1 MADTLESLEIE
12 VVHSSKGAGTAIGA
26 ITRSLGGL
34 ARNLDT
40 ALPKLKEFAETLGS
54 IGAAFTYNDNR
65 GSTFNKTVQNVK
77 QTATA
82 TAKVT
87 EPMSEGMQMLISGA
101 TKYAVEIEKAAEAER
116 RMQEA
121 FKSGDA
127 QGAWSARGQM
137 LSASER
143 AQRELAKSMPT
154 NPLSK
159 DQQNFFMNASDI
171 DLLKFKLASLNDE
184 LQKAFTNGDAQKAAQ
199 YRSQIISTE
208 KALEKAELAAK
219 RAAGGVQ
226 ELAKESKKSSGA
238 LAVLG
243 KSIARIAFYRAIR
256 SVIKSVTQAF
266 QEGLEA
272 AYTFSS
278 GIAGEGHRFAQAM
291 DNMKIAGNMMKGQL
305 GSAFIA
311 LYAAIAPI
319 IIAIINL
326 ITKLADAMSQLFSA
340 FTGKTYLKAQANASG
355 LADSMAG
362 GAKAA
367 KEWKNQLMG
376 FDEINKLEAPGDTG
390 GGGSGGAANPFSF
403 EDTPLDDWAMKI
415 HDSLAAIELAASGF
429 MLALGLILTLSG
441 ANIPLGLALI
451 ALGAMGFIHALK
463 EDWST
468 VDQQVARVLSA
479 IMLTLGGALLAV
491 GALLAF
497 SGANLP
503 LGIGLMAAGA
513 VMLAGG
519 AIIDWKVLPHDV
531 KTVLSDIMLA
541 AGGAMLA
548 LGLIITFAT
557 PAFSP
562 LGLGLIIAGAA
573 SLAAAAAINWDYL
586 TELMQ
591 GKLGAITAMAGGAL
605 LAIGLILALSG
616 VALPLGIGLMIA
628 GGLALGSVVALN
640 WDTISEKVR
649 EALDKVKAVFQERFQ
664 NILNDCKLFIEGV
677 KNIFKGLSD
686 FLNGAFSGDWQR
698 AWNGI
703 VNIFRGIAQVIQ
715 SIVQQ
720 IIGFVQRIIS
730 AVRNAISA
738 VGSLFSATGGGGGGI
753 GAHFPSFASG
763 GFPEDGLF
771 FANHGEM
778 VGQFANGKTA
788 VANNQEIVEGIKQ
801 GVIEAM
807 LTVGGANSSGGKQTE
822 FVFNLNGREFAR
834 AIYND
839 QNAVQR
845 EHGVSY
851 LANA

>member
-12 VVHSSKGAGTAIGA
+12 VRYKASSAAAEIRKVTSSV
-26 ITRSLGGL
+26 RSL
-34 ARNLDT
+34 AT
-40 ALPKLKEFAETLGS
+40 ET
-54 IGAAFTYNDNR
+54 
-65 GSTFNKTVQNVK
+65 KK
-77 QTATA
+77 
-82 TAKVT
+82 
-87 EPMSEGMQMLISGA
+87 
-101 TKYAVEIEKAAEAER
+101 
-116 RMQEA
+116 
-121 FKSGDA
+121 
-127 QGAWSARGQM
+127 
-137 LSASER
+137 
-143 AQRELAKSMPT
+143 AKS
-154 NPLSK
+154 PL
-159 DQQNFFMNASDI
+159 DNFVSS
-171 DLLKFKLASLNDE
+171 LK
-184 LQKAFTNGDAQKAAQ
+184 
-199 YRSQIISTE
+199 
-208 KALEKAELAAK
+208 
-219 RAAGGVQ
+219 
-226 ELAKESKKSSGA
+226 
-238 LAVLG
+238 
-243 KSIARIAFYRAIR
+243 RIAFYRFIR
-256 SVIKSVTQAF
+256 SIIKGITDALS
-266 QEGLEA
+266 EGMKA
-272 AYTFSS
+272 AYEFSQ
-278 GIAGEGHRFAQAM
+278 GIAGEGHRFAQAI
-291 DNMKIAGNMMKGQL
+291 DNVKMSANTMKGQV

-311 LYAAIAPI
+311 LYAAVAPI
-319 IIAIINL
+319 IIAILNL
-326 ITKLADAMSQLFSA
+326 ITRLADAMSQLFSA
-340 FTGKTYLKAQANASG
+340 FTGRTYIKAQANAAG

-390 GGGSGGAANPFSF
+390 GGGSGGGASPFSF

-415 HDSLAAIELAASGF
+415 HDSLAAIEMAAAGF
-429 MLALGLILTLSG
+429 ALALGLLLTLTG

-451 ALGAMGFIHALK
+451 ALGAMGIIHALK

-468 VDQQVARVLSA
+468 VNQQVARALSA
-479 IMLTLGGALLAV
+479 ILLIVGGALLAIGV
-491 GALLAF
+491 VLLLACPTF
-497 SGANLP
+497 SA
-503 LGIGLMAAGA
+503 LGLGLVAAGA
-513 VMLAGG
+513 ASLAT
-519 AIIDWKVLPHDV
+519 AAMIDWKVLPHDI
-531 KTVLSDIMLA
+531 KTVLSDILLA
-541 AGGAMLA
+541 AGGALIA
-548 LGLIITFAT
+548 LGLILALSS
-557 PAFSP
+557 AAVP
-562 LGLGLIIAGAA
+562 LGIGLIIAGAA
-573 SLAAAAAINWDYL
+573 SLAAAAALNWDL
-586 TELMQ
+586 LGDTI
-591 GKLGAITAMAGGAL
+591 GAKLQTITAIAGGAL

-616 VALPLGIGLMIA
+616 AALPLGIGLMIA

-640 WDTISEKVR
+640 WDAISEKVR
-649 EALDKVKAVFQERFQ
+649 GALDKVKAVFQERFQ

-686 FLNGAFSGDWQR
+686 FLNGAFSGDWKR

-703 VNIFRGIAQVIQ
+703 VSIFRGIAQVIQ

-788 VANNQEIVEGIKQ
+788 VANNAEIVEGIKQ

-807 LTVGGANSSGGKQTE
+807 MTVGSANSSGGKQTE

-851 LANA
+851 LANG